1 MKYSK
6 IKWNTHTHIHTHD
19 AHSHTHAHTHTY
31 VYIYISISISI
42 LIYIYICINYEYD
55 CHFFSIKASYHGAAY
70 TVSGKQRITRS
81 SESLTDCE
89 RTNLTWEKIS
99 RHSME
104 MKNPPPGIPK
114 KVESIP
120 FIDDIP
126 SESIHLVRGFSSWLL
141 QVRKC
146 SHAERWLHAFPC
158 PNEMLASEPTLVTRR
173 TLK

>member
-1 MKYSK
+1 MSIAAKPATSEWAIHMFVVGHEFSIRAFRRFIHSK
-6 IKWNTHTHIHTHD
+6 NTAKQPSKNEVLQNQMEHTHTHTHARRTLTHTR
-19 AHSHTHAHTHTY
+19 AHTHIC
-31 VYIYISISISI
+31 VYIYISISI

-114 KVESIP
+114 KK
-120 FIDDIP
+120 
-126 SESIHLVRGFSSWLL
+126 W
-141 QVRKC
+141 K
-146 SHAERWLHAFPC
+146 
-158 PNEMLASEPTLVTRR
+158 ASRL
-173 TLK
+173 